1 MTALN
6 ADTVNYVISLA
17 REVQQQAPEIIEEEL
32 AESHDSEFLTTDD
45 IAQIADEGKMEDHAQ
60 DTTYQAFVAAVERMN
75 EEERNELVALL
86 WVGRGT
92 YGKEEWD
99 QAVEAAAEASNDH
112 TADYLMRTP
121 LLPDHLE
128 EGLAQMEDL
137 LEEEE

>member
-6 ADTVNYVISLA
+6 VDTINYIVSLA
-17 REVQQQAPEIIEEEL
+17 REVQQDAPDIIEAEL

-60 DTTYQAFVAAVERMN
+60 DTTYQAFVGAVKRMN
-75 EEERNELVALL
+75 EEERNELVALM

-92 YGKEEWD
+92 YGKDEWE
-99 QAVEAAAEASNDH
+99 QAVAAAAEASNDH
-112 TADYLMRTP
+112 TADYLMRAP
-121 LLPDHLE
+121 LLPDYLE